1 MNRLDLCLSISRVFE
16 VLMLAF
22 VFNDAH
28 EILTPTLA
36 DAVPIP
42 FTSVRRQ
49 LLLVIVLRG
58 KCLSLL

>member
-1 MNRLDLCLSISRVFE
+1 MNRSDLCLSISRVFE

-22 VFNDAH
+22 VVNDAH

-36 DAVPIP
+36 DAVHH
-42 FTSVRRQ
+42 SVHLSSQ
-49 LLLVIVLRG
+49 NDLLVIVLRG